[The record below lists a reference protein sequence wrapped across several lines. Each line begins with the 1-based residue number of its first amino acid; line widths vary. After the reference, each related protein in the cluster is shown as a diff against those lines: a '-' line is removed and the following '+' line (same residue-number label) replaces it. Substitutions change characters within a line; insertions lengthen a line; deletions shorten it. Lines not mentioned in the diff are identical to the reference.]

1 MMDPVVEPNAASNDP
16 WRGGCVAA
24 LVIGLI
30 TIVVFYGSGLLLA
43 AVSLRS
49 ISSEEWPIILWQVL
63 LVALPFGLLA
73 LAGIRARMPWLVA
86 IGLTIGFWVAFFVS
100 ILIASR
106 NGTGVNIGMALI
118 MLVSPILIV
127 CGAWTA
133 ASVSSRRS

>member
-1 MMDPVVEPNAASNDP
+1 MVKPNAASNDP

-43 AVSLRS
+43 GVSLRS
-49 ISSEEWPIILWQVL
+49 IIISEEWPILLSQVL

-86 IGLTIGFWVAFFVS
+86 TGLTIGFWVAFFVS
-100 ILIASR
+100 ILIGLR
-106 NGTGVNIGMALI
+106 DGTGVNIGMGLI
-118 MLVSPILIV
+118 MLVSPIPIA
-127 CGAWTA
+127 CGAWIA